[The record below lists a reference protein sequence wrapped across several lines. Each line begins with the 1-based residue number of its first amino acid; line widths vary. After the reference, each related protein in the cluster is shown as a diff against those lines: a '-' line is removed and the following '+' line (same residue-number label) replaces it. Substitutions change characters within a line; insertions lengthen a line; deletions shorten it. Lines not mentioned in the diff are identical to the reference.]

1 MRHRFHTPDR
11 HFGWDLSELRRHFGH
26 MHVHHHEHAHEVGHD
41 HGHSRGHR
49 HDAFAEREHSHDHD
63 HDHDH
68 DFAHGHERRS
78 HGGFRDSSFLHE
90 LWHAIGRHRHRHGG
104 GGPFWGGRGDRGFGD
119 DDSFT
124 RGRKFTGEDLQLM
137 LLALIAEAPRHGY
150 ELIKALETRSN
161 GFYAPSPGMVYPA
174 LTYLEELGF
183 VTVQQE
189 GNRKR
194 YEIAEAGRA
203 HLAANRD
210 QVDMML
216 AKLSYV
222 AHKME
227 SMRRAYA
234 AGEDDEGGESGERD
248 ALGGTAGSWHP
259 KLRQARYALK
269 LAMLRR
275 VDADENE
282 QQRIAEILLRAAAEI
297 EGKNAAGPAAQGE
310 PA

>member
-1 MRHRFHTPDR
+1 MRHRFHEFRLAREEQAGP
-11 HFGWDLSELRRHFGH
+11 HYGHWYGRRGDTAEHDGF
-26 MHVHHHEHAHEVGHD
+26 HAHLDVHA
-41 HGHSRGHR
+41 R
-49 HDAFAEREHSHDHD
+49 SHDHD
-63 HDHDH
+63 HGRHR
-68 DFAHGHERRS
+68 HGRR
-78 HGGFRDSSFLHE
+78 GDASFFHE

-104 GGPFWGGRGDRGFGD
+104 GGPFWGGRGDQGFGD

-124 RGRKFTGEDLQLM
+124 RGRKFSGDDLQLM

-203 HLAANRD
+203 HLAANQD
-210 QVDMML
+210 QVDMLL
-216 AKLSYV
+216 AKLSFV

-227 SMRRAYA
+227 SIRRAYA
-234 AGEDDEGGESGERD
+234 AQAEGDDD
-248 ALGGTAGSWHP
+248 AGPDAGWHP
-259 KLRQARYALK
+259 KLRQAKYVLK
-269 LAMLRR
+269 LALLRR
-275 VDADENE
+275 VDADEKE
-282 QQRIAEILLRAAAEI
+282 QQRVAEILLRAAAEI
-297 EGKNAAGPAAQGE
+297 EGKPSAGPAPQA
-310 PA
+310 ASA

>member
-1 MRHRFHTPDR
+1 MRHRLHDFHRDSDF
-11 HFGWDLSELRRHFGH
+11 HES
-26 MHVHHHEHAHEVGHD
+26 HHEHGHAHTAQHDSAHDFGHWYGRCRD
-41 HGHSRGHR
+41 ASAR
-49 HDAFAEREHSHDHD
+49 HDF
-63 HDHDH
+63 
-68 DFAHGHERRS
+68 FHGHERNHRAR
-78 HGGFRDSSFLHE
+78 HGEPSFLHE
-90 LWHAIGRHRHRHGG
+90 LWHAIGRHRHRHGS
-104 GGPFWGGRGDRGFGD
+104 GGPFWGGHGDRGFGD

-124 RGRKFTGEDLQLM
+124 RGRKFSGDDLQLM

-174 LTYLEELGF
+174 LTFLEELGF

-210 QVDMML
+210 QVDMIL

-234 AGEDDEGGESGERD
+234 ADAEADDESGAFGRQ
-248 ALGGTAGSWHP
+248 AGSWHP
-259 KLRQARYALK
+259 RLRQARYALK
-269 LAMLRR
+269 LALLRR
-275 VDADENE
+275 IDADETE
-282 QQRIAEILLRAAAEI
+282 QQRVADILLRAAAEI
-297 EGKNAAGPAAQGE
+297 EAKPAAGPAPQGA

>member
-1 MRHRFHTPDR
+1 MRHRFHDFQRDQGLPDLHRGAAHSHSHEAESR
-11 HFGWDLSELRRHFGH
+11 HDYGHWYGHRRDASDRDFSHGR
-26 MHVHHHEHAHEVGHD
+26 GRGD
-41 HGHSRGHR
+41 HGHGHHGRRG
-49 HDAFAEREHSHDHD
+49 E
-63 HDHDH
+63 
-68 DFAHGHERRS
+68 
-78 HGGFRDSSFLHE
+78 SSFLHE

-104 GGPFWGGRGDRGFGD
+104 SGPFWGGRGDQGFGD

-124 RGRKFTGEDLQLM
+124 RGRKFSGEDLQLM

-194 YEIAEAGRA
+194 YEIADAGRA
-203 HLAANRD
+203 HLAANQD
-210 QVDMML
+210 QVDMIL
-216 AKLSYV
+216 AKLSFV

-234 AGEDDEGGESGERD
+234 AEDADEGESGASGRD
-248 ALGGTAGSWHP
+248 AAWHP
-259 KLRQARYALK
+259 KLRQAKYALK
-269 LAMLRR
+269 LALLRR
-275 VDADENE
+275 IDADENE
-282 QQRIAEILLRAAAEI
+282 QQRVAEILLRAAAEI
-297 EGKNAAGPAAQGE
+297 EGKPAAGPAPQG
-310 PA
+310 ASA

>member
-1 MRHRFHTPDR
+1 MRHPFQEGPRNL
-11 HFGWDLSELRRHFGH
+11 DLSDFQPEHRHAHSRRHRDH
-26 MHVHHHEHAHEVGHD
+26 HD
-41 HGHSRGHR
+41 HHDSFDHNRPEAGPDYGHWYGHR
-49 HDAFAEREHSHDHD
+49 REGADPG
-63 HDHDH
+63 
-68 DFAHGHERRS
+68 FFHGRNRGLRARR
-78 HGGFRDSSFLHE
+78 GEASFLHE

-104 GGPFWGGRGDRGFGD
+104 GGPFWGGRGDSGFGD
-119 DDSFT
+119 DESFT

-137 LLALIAEAPRHGY
+137 LLALIAEQARHGY
-150 ELIKALETRSN
+150 ELIKAIETRSN

-194 YEIAEAGRA
+194 YEISEAGRM

-210 QVDMML
+210 QVDMIL

-227 SMRRAYA
+227 SVRRAYA
-234 AGEDDEGGESGERD
+234 AEQEDADGGAFGRD
-248 ALGGTAGSWHP
+248 AGSWHP
-259 KLRQARYALK
+259 KLQQARYALK
-269 LAMLRR
+269 LALLRR
-275 VDADENE
+275 IDADDLE

-297 EGKNAAGPAAQGE
+297 EAKPAAGPAPQDSKA
-310 PA
+310 